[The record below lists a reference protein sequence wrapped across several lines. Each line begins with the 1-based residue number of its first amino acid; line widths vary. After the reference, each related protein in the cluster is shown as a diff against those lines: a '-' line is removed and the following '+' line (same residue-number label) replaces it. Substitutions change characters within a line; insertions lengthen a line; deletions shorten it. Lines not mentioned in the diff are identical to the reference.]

1 MSLYAIL
8 FNVLMSTV
16 AVDGDAVPQPPIVPV
31 PVQRNITRTIGPG
44 NDGQGL
50 SAGTSATTVT
60 SNHSYANESGEE
72 LTTLAVVYSGFAA
85 INNAAESSCPSAYP
99 IVATVEYP
107 VGSAVQTFT
116 FGGSG
121 TGSVPAGAPAYISD
135 EITLTTP
142 IPAGATFKIASSATL
157 EIGQKV
163 PMSRDSV
170 TPAFR
175 PSGIV
180 STLMSDKNRFVPF
193 AIGDSIFTNDG
204 MPPSA
209 AAAGVC
215 PIFQLSMIGGTLFQ
229 NVNNFTKRVALA
241 KALGCTHAVINYQTN
256 DHTAGQT
263 YEQLTANATAMAD
276 LMNANDMKTI
286 WTTGTPIASI
296 PSVSASS
303 VSASG
308 GFLSVTVPD
317 GSLFLAGQFCG
328 VVGATAPTTANGRK
342 LITAVDGNVL
352 TLKAPNVV
360 DGAVTGTITISRYY
374 NYSSQQ
380 THGGGNLAGGVNS
393 VWYRFSE
400 WVRSH
405 PGNIV
410 DHIEITDVL
419 AQSRTVP
426 KWKTAPDP
434 YLRADKASLTISTI
448 TSTTRFYYTSDGDTT
463 TNNWCAG
470 GQVIWLTGANAGTA
484 SAISGNS
491 GGQIILTSALS
502 NMAIGDTFAISL
514 GITGRMTEDGT
525 HPRASY
531 TWGGIPAMVAAIK
544 AKLTAIKAVF

>member
-8 FNVLMSTV
+8 FDVLMSSV
-16 AVDGDAVPQPPIVPV
+16 AMDGESGEQLPPAPV
-31 PVQRNITRTIGPG
+31 PVRRNVSRTIGPG
-44 NDGQGL
+44 NDGQAL
-50 SAGTSATTVT
+50 SAGTTATTLT

-85 INNAAESSCPSAYP
+85 VNNAAEANCPTDYP
-99 IVATVEYP
+99 VVASVEYP

-121 TGSVPAGAPAYISD
+121 TGTVPAGAPAYISD

-256 DHTAGQT
+256 DHNAAQT
-263 YEQLTANATAMAD
+263 FEQLTANATAFAD
-276 LMNANDMKTI
+276 LLAANGMKTI
-286 WTTGTPIASI
+286 WTTGTPVANVASI
-296 PSVSASS
+296 TPSS

-317 GSLFLAGQFCG
+317 GSLFQAGQFAALT
-328 VVGATAPTTANGRK
+328 GATAPTTANGRK

-360 DGAVTGTITISRYY
+360 DGPVTGTLTVVRYF
-374 NYSSQQ
+374 NYGSQQ
-380 THGGGNLAGGVNS
+380 TPAGGNFSGGVNS

-405 PGNIV
+405 PGNII
-410 DHIEITDVL
+410 DHIEMTDLL
-419 AQSRTVP
+419 AESRTVS
-426 KWKTAPDP
+426 KWKTGRGT
-434 YLRADKASLTISTI
+434 YLRDDKLSLTVSSV

-470 GQVIWLTGANAGTA
+470 GQVIWLTGANAGVA

-491 GGQIILTSALS
+491 GGQVILTSALS
-502 NMAIGDTFAISL
+502 NVAIGDTFAISL

-531 TWGGIPAMVAAIK
+531 TWGGVPAMVATIK
-544 AKLTAIKAVF
+544 AKLQAIKAVF